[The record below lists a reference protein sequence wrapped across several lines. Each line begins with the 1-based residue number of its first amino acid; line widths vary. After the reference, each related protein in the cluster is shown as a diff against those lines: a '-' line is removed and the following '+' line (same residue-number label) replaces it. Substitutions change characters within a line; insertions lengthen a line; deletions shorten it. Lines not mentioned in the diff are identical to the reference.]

1 MDHRS
6 LKFLTFN
13 VRSLVDRSR
22 QIELK
27 NTLLHNNIDIAFIQE
42 CHLRSNMRV
51 KISGYT
57 FVYDNSPTGVAIFI
71 KDSIQFKRVSV
82 PATGINTTL
91 IEISSNNST
100 KKYLLGSVY
109 IPCSYPVQRL
119 DLDLNTLLQLS
130 SNFDG
135 FIFGGDLNSK
145 SPTWGDSY
153 ENSNG
158 RVLWSWLSDNTMD
171 VIRICDTSPSY
182 PSGTSYLDHF
192 LLSNHL
198 INSRNPNYTISTR
211 PTFSDHFPIK
221 LDLKLDH
228 LNIDLTPPQFF
239 ISYKNTNW
247 HNFRQDIDV
256 ISRQIM
262 PSINRNLTND
272 EIDTTLNGFKSH
284 FSNIHEIH
292 SEKFKIEDRSLP
304 YSDKIKKIL
313 QIKHQW
319 QRNLKKIFH
328 RSGNR
333 TSREYSILSNQIQL
347 LKIIIKE
354 LVKIETA
361 QIFNDRLQKI
371 KPSPSAFKEIYRF
384 TGSNKSSFCRQ
395 INHANNTITNSNEI
409 ANHFKNFYST
419 IFEGSTTLPASDEH
433 NSTLLTCINST
444 PTHIYSFDENFN
456 SLHNPDTYHFTSS
469 ENIKNIIFN
478 INSKK
483 SSGPDEISNFII
495 KRFPES
501 TINLLTCL
509 FNNCINNGYFPKQ
522 WKVAKIIPIK
532 KKTTNCN
539 VDDFRPI
546 SLLSNIGKILEVVL
560 KEKLNNELTI
570 DPISNYQFGFKSGH
584 STQHALLKFHNDVTT
599 NLRSQSCTVAISL
612 DIQKAF
618 DSVSHLGIL
627 FKLIQLG
634 VDPFIIKMLKSFFN
648 SRKFMVQIRNTSS
661 SLGHVN
667 SGVPQGSIL
676 APYLFNLFL
685 HDFPHMYQ
693 HSKAILYADDC
704 IIYAHNPSPAI
715 A

>member
-158 RVLWSWLSDNTMD
+158 RVLRSWLSDNSMD

-333 TSREYSILSNQIQL
+333 TSPRSIYCYECDSWTDARCKDPFNYTALPRDQPPLMTCNGCCVKMVRHSKSPYEVVRRMCTSQL
-347 LKIIIKE
+347 
-354 LVKIETA
+354 
-361 QIFNDRLQKI
+361 
-371 KPSPSAFKEIYRF
+371 
-384 TGSNKSSFCRQ
+384 Q
-395 INHANNTITNSNEI
+395 INLFMVDHVCMMESSGNGHMCFCEEDMCNSSKNLYTSSNIPYIIATLMTFLVVLNTHLGTSSQYLLLLSSSI
-409 ANHFKNFYST
+409 ST
-419 IFEGSTTLPASDEH
+419 IFQTLWSSSWLLISFLLPTSASLYLTSFLNKTSTTTKTTTTTFTTTNNNRTTSQK
-433 NSTLLTCINST
+433 TTTTT
-444 PTHIYSFDENFN
+444 PTTTTITSFYD
-456 SLHNPDTYHFTSS
+456 P
-469 ENIKNIIFN
+469 
-478 INSKK
+478 
-483 SSGPDEISNFII
+483 P
-495 KRFPES
+495 FP
-501 TINLLTCL
+501 
-509 FNNCINNGYFPKQ
+509 
-522 WKVAKIIPIK
+522 
-532 KKTTNCN
+532 
-539 VDDFRPI
+539 
-546 SLLSNIGKILEVVL
+546 
-560 KEKLNNELTI
+560 
-570 DPISNYQFGFKSGH
+570 
-584 STQHALLKFHNDVTT
+584 
-599 NLRSQSCTVAISL
+599 
-612 DIQKAF
+612 
-618 DSVSHLGIL
+618 
-627 FKLIQLG
+627 
-634 VDPFIIKMLKSFFN
+634 
-648 SRKFMVQIRNTSS
+648 
-661 SLGHVN
+661 VN
-667 SGVPQGSIL
+667 
-676 APYLFNLFL
+676 
-685 HDFPHMYQ
+685 HR
-693 HSKAILYADDC
+693 
-704 IIYAHNPSPAI
+704 
-715 A
+715 